1 MDKFVPESFFD
12 AGAQGR
18 RGRKELSQA
27 RIPWVYEQPVSE
39 FFFNAKS
46 PRSEGAKGV
55 V

>member
-1 MDKFVPESFFD
+1 MDKSVKLIFD
-12 AGAQGR
+12 AETQGR
-18 RGRKELSQA
+18 KGRSG
-27 RIPWVYEQPVSE
+27 